1 MIARVPA
8 GEDGWW
14 CAQAR
19 VSRRGGFA
27 DGARRPAKGSAVGAR
42 RPARIGSLG
51 GHDCSGA
58 VSAVANALT
67 TQIFWCCQTLSFAC
81 FSLPFAFVVDYD
93 VAQRCCRS
101 SSPC

>member
-1 MIARVPA
+1 MV
-8 GEDGWW
+8 
-14 CAQAR
+14 CA
-19 VSRRGGFA
+19 
-27 DGARRPAKGSAVGAR
+27 GARQ
-42 RPARIGSLG
+42 PARKICRRRAAAGQGICRWRAAAGQDWLLG